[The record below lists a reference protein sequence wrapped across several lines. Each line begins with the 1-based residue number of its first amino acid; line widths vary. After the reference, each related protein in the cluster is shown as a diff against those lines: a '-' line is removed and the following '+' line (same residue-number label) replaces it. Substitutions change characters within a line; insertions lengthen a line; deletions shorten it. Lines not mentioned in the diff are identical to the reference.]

1 MHRIMIV
8 LFSILFLFGCTTSSI
23 GPLGSTHEHA
33 TFKVF
38 LQGKLLDFSKPK
50 YMVIVQEVHLEEL
63 NGDIIHKHATGITIG
78 YFLNTLGFKL
88 GKDCFVSDEGKSFC
102 NAGDKKLKFYVDG
115 VLSDDFGD
123 HEISEGAKYLVSY
136 GNESVELIEKQLSSV
151 VTLNDKVGSN

>member
-1 MHRIMIV
+1 MHRIMFV
-8 LFSILFLFGCTTSSI
+8 LFSFLFLFGCTTSSI

-50 YMVIVQEVHLEEL
+50 YMVRVQEVHVEEL

-88 GKDCFVSDEGKSFC
+88 GKDCFVTDEGKSFC

-115 VLSDDFGD
+115 VLSDDLGE
-123 HEISEGAKYLVSY
+123 HEIREGEKYLISY
-136 GNESVELIEKQLSSV
+136 GNESAVLIEKQLSSV
-151 VTLNDKVGSN
+151 VTLKDNAASH